1 MTDGVPDDSG
11 VDYTDGAGETPAE
24 YPTLAA
30 KFERAS
36 EVVRRVLD
44 AYETPAVIWTA
55 DRDSTLALYLV
66 REVAADEGRPL
77 PPVVL
82 TDPVAP
88 DAFVARWVDRWG
100 LDLVIA
106 GDDRLA
112 DVIDDH
118 GFDAVIA
125 PDRGDDPDIAAD
137 ESFVAPTRNG
147 AVTCDRIRP
156 LLLFDEDAA
165 RNATWGF
172 VVPDTVAAFPAGYVP
187 EDGDDLPE
195 GVELVD
201 IPVGPDTFDATDHG

>member
-1 MTDGVPDDSG
+1 MTDGVPDHSG
-11 VDYTDGAGETPAE
+11 VDYTDGAGETPAD

-36 EVVRRVLD
+36 DVVGKTLD
-44 AYETPAVIWTA
+44 AYDAPAVIWTG

-66 REVAADEGRPL
+66 RAVAADRDRPL

-82 TDPVAP
+82 ADSVAP

-112 DVIDDH
+112 TVIDDH

-125 PDRGDDPDIAAD
+125 PDRGNDPDTAAD
-137 ESFVAPTRNG
+137 EFFVAPTRDG
-147 AVTCDRIRP
+147 AVTYDRIRP
-156 LLLFDEDAA
+156 LLVFDAEAA

-172 VVPDTVAAFPAGYVP
+172 VVPDTVDAFPAGYVP
-187 EDGDDLPE
+187 EDADGLPD
-195 GVELVD
+195 GVELADV
-201 IPVGPDTFDATDHG
+201 PVSPGTLED

>member
-11 VDYTDGAGETPAE
+11 VDHTDGAGETPAD

-36 EVVRRVLD
+36 EVVGTALD
-44 AYETPAVIWTA
+44 QYSAPAVVWTG

-66 REVAADEGRPL
+66 REVAADRDRPL

-82 TDPVAP
+82 TDAVAD

-100 LDLVIA
+100 LDLVVA

-112 DVIDDH
+112 TVIDDH
-118 GFDAVIA
+118 GFDAVIV
-125 PDRGDDPDIAAD
+125 PDRGDQPAVSVDD
-137 ESFVAPTRNG
+137 SFFTPARDG
-147 AVTCDRIRP
+147 AVTYDRIRP
-156 LLLFDEDAA
+156 LLPFDETAA

-172 VVPDTVAAFPAGYVP
+172 VVPDTVETFPAGYVP
-187 EDGDDLPE
+187 ESADDLPD
-195 GVELVD
+195 GVELTD
-201 IPVGPDTFDATDHG
+201 IPVIPTTFEDRPV

>member
-11 VDYTDGAGETPAE
+11 VDYTDGAGETPAD

-30 KFERAS
+30 TFERAS
-36 EVVRRVLD
+36 EVVGTALEAAD
-44 AYETPAVIWTA
+44 APAVIWTG

-66 REVAADEGRPL
+66 REVAADQDRPL
-77 PPVVL
+77 PAVIL
-82 TDPVAP
+82 AESVAA

-100 LDLVIA
+100 LDLVVA

-112 DVIDDH
+112 TVIDDH

-137 ESFVAPTRNG
+137 ESFAAPTRDG
-147 AVTCDRIRP
+147 AVTYDRIRP
-156 LLLFDEDAA
+156 LLIFDEDAA

-172 VVPDTVAAFPAGYVP
+172 VVPDTVDAFPAGYVP
-187 EDGDDLPE
+187 ESTDDLPD
-195 GVELVD
+195 GVELAD
-201 IPVGPDTFDATDHG
+201 IPVDSGTLDAPDDE

>member
-11 VDYTDGAGETPAE
+11 VDYTDGAGETPAD

-36 EVVRRVLD
+36 EVLGTALD
-44 AYETPAVIWTA
+44 AYDAPAVVWSG

-66 REVAADEGRPL
+66 REVAADRDRPL
-77 PPVVL
+77 PPVIL
-82 TDPVAP
+82 AESVAA

-112 DVIDDH
+112 TVIDDH

-137 ESFVAPTRNG
+137 ESFVAPMRDG
-147 AVTCDRIRP
+147 AVTYDRIRP
-156 LLLFDEDAA
+156 LLIFDGEATW
-165 RNATWGF
+165 NATWGF
-172 VVPDTVAAFPAGYVP
+172 VVPDTVDSFPAGYVP
-187 EDGDDLPE
+187 DGPDDLPD
-195 GVELVD
+195 GVDLTD
-201 IPVGPDTFDATDHG
+201 IPVSPGTLDALCGE

>member
-11 VDYTDGAGETPAE
+11 VDYTDGAGETPAD

-36 EVVRRVLD
+36 EVVGTALD
-44 AYETPAVIWTA
+44 AYDAPAVIWTG

-66 REVAADEGRPL
+66 REVAADQDRPL

-82 TDPVAP
+82 TESVAA
-88 DAFVARWVDRWG
+88 DTFVARWVDRWG

-106 GDDRLA
+106 GEDRLA
-112 DVIDDH
+112 TVIEDH

-137 ESFVAPTRNG
+137 ESFVAPTRDG
-147 AVTCDRIRP
+147 TGTYDRIRP
-156 LLLFDEDAA
+156 LLLFDAEAA
-165 RNATWGF
+165 QNATWGF
-172 VVPDTVAAFPAGYVP
+172 VVPDTVDAFPAGYVP
-187 EDGDDLPE
+187 ESADDLPE
-195 GVELVD
+195 GVELADV
-201 IPVGPDTFDATDHG
+201 PVSPGTLDAPDDE